1 MALKKI
7 KDIMTKNVI
16 KADKESSIY
25 DIAKLMEKNGIG
37 CIIITDKDAPI
48 GIITERDIITRCLA
62 KELNPRETKAKDIMS
77 SPLVNIEPDVEML
90 EAAKVMVSR
99 MIRRL
104 PVVEN
109 KKLVGIVTTYDMIKE
124 VSKGKRKE
132 DSLIYLAA
140 EYEVF

>member
-1 MALKKI
+1 LKKVR
-7 KDIMTKNVI
+7 DIMTKNVV
-16 KADKESSIY
+16 KSDKDSTIY
-25 DIAKLMEKNGIG
+25 DLARLMDQNRIG
-37 CIIITDKDAPI
+37 CIVIAEDDKPI
-48 GIITERDIITRCLA
+48 GIVTERDIIAKCLA
-62 KELNPRETKAKDIMS
+62 KEINPREVKAKDIMS
-77 SPLVNIEPDVEML
+77 SPVITIEPDVEML

-109 KKLVGIVTTYDMIKE
+109 NKLVGIITTSDMIRE
-124 VSKGKRKE
+124 SSKGKRKE

>member
-1 MALKKI
+1 I
-7 KDIMTKNVI
+7 VI
-16 KADKESSIY
+16 AENDK
-25 DIAKLMEKNGIG
+25 
-37 CIIITDKDAPI
+37 PI
-48 GIITERDIITRCLA
+48 GIVTERDIIVKCLA
-62 KELNPRETKAKDIMS
+62 KELNPREVKAKDIMS
-77 SPLVNIEPDVEML
+77 SPVISIEPDVEML

-109 KKLVGIVTTYDMIKE
+109 NKLVGIITTSDMIKE
-124 VSKGKRKE
+124 AAKGKRKE

>member
-1 MALKKI
+1 LKKVR
-7 KDIMTKNVI
+7 DIMTKNVV
-16 KADKESSIY
+16 KSDKDSTIY
-25 DIAKLMEKNGIG
+25 DLARLMDQNRIG
-37 CIIITDKDAPI
+37 CIVIAEDDKPI
-48 GIITERDIITRCLA
+48 GIVTERDIITKCLA
-62 KELNPRETKAKDIMS
+62 KEMKPREVKAKDIMS
-77 SPLVNIEPDVEML
+77 SPVITIEPDAEML

-109 KKLVGIVTTYDMIKE
+109 NKLVGIITTSDMIRE
-124 VSKGKRKE
+124 SSKGKRKE

>member
-1 MALKKI
+1 MKKVR
-7 KDIMTKNVI
+7 DVMTKNVV
-16 KADKESSIY
+16 KSDKESTIY
-25 DIAKLMEKNGIG
+25 DLAKLMDQYRIG
-37 CIIITDKDAPI
+37 CIVIAENDKPI
-48 GIITERDIITRCLA
+48 GIVTERDIIAKCLA
-62 KELNPRETKAKDIMS
+62 KELSPREVKAKDIMS
-77 SPLVNIEPDVEML
+77 SPVISIEPDVEIL

-109 KKLVGIVTTYDMIKE
+109 NKLVGIITTSDMIKE
-124 VSKGKRKE
+124 SAKGKRKE

>member
-1 MALKKI
+1 LKKVG
-7 KDIMTKNVI
+7 DLMTKNVV
-16 KADKESSIY
+16 KSDKESTVY
-25 DIAKLMEKNGIG
+25 DLAKLMDKNGIG
-37 CIIITDKDAPI
+37 CVVIAENDKPL
-48 GIITERDIITRCLA
+48 GIVTERDIITKCLA
-62 KELNPRETKAKDIMS
+62 RELNPRDTKAKDIMS
-77 SPLVNIEPDVEML
+77 FPVISIDPEAEIL

-109 KKLVGIVTTYDMIKE
+109 NKLVGIITTSDMIRE

>member
-1 MALKKI
+1 
-7 KDIMTKNVI
+7 MTKNVI
-16 KADKESSIY
+16 TLHKDSSVY
-25 DIAKLMEKNGIG
+25 DLAKLMDQNSIG
-37 CIIITDKDAPI
+37 CVVITEQEKPI
-48 GIITERDIITRCLA
+48 GIVTERDIITKCLA
-62 KELNPRETKAKDIMS
+62 KELSPKETKAKDIMS
-77 SPLVNIEPDVEML
+77 SPVINIEPNVEMV
-90 EAAKVMVSR
+90 EAARLMVSR

-109 KKLVGIVTTYDMIKE
+109 NKLVGIITTADMIKE

>member
-1 MALKKI
+1 MKKVG
-7 KDIMTKNVI
+7 DLMTKNVV
-16 KADKESSIY
+16 KSDKESTVY
-25 DIAKLMEKNGIG
+25 DLAKLMDKNGIG
-37 CIIITDKDAPI
+37 CIVIAENDRPI
-48 GIITERDIITRCLA
+48 GIVTERDIITKCLA
-62 KELNPRETKAKDIMS
+62 KELNPRDTKAKDIMS
-77 SPLVNIEPDVEML
+77 SPVTSVDPEAEML
-90 EAAKVMVSR
+90 EAAKLMVSR

-109 KKLVGIVTTYDMIKE
+109 NKLVGIITTSDMIRE

>member
-1 MALKKI
+1 
-7 KDIMTKNVI
+7 MTKNVV
-16 KADKESSIY
+16 KSDKDSTIY
-25 DIAKLMEKNGIG
+25 DLARLMDQNRIG
-37 CIIITDKDAPI
+37 CIVIAEDDKPI
-48 GIITERDIITRCLA
+48 GIVTERDIITKCLA
-62 KELNPRETKAKDIMS
+62 KEMNPREVKAKDIMS
-77 SPLVNIEPDVEML
+77 SPVITIEPDAEML

-109 KKLVGIVTTYDMIKE
+109 NKLVGIITTSDMIRE
-124 VSKGKRKE
+124 SSKGKRKE

>member
-1 MALKKI
+1 LKKVR
-7 KDIMTKNVI
+7 DIMTKNVV
-16 KADKESSIY
+16 KSDKDSTIY
-25 DIAKLMEKNGIG
+25 DLARLMDQNRIG
-37 CIIITDKDAPI
+37 CIVIAEDDKPI
-48 GIITERDIITRCLA
+48 GIVTERDIITKCLA
-62 KELNPRETKAKDIMS
+62 KEMNPREVKAKDIMS
-77 SPLVNIEPDVEML
+77 SPVITIEPDAEML

-109 KKLVGIVTTYDMIKE
+109 NKLVGIITTSDMIRE
-124 VSKGKRKE
+124 SSKGKRKE

>member
-1 MALKKI
+1 MKKVR
-7 KDIMTKNVI
+7 DIMTKNVV
-16 KADKESSIY
+16 KSDKDSTIY
-25 DIAKLMEKNGIG
+25 DLARLMDQNRIG
-37 CIIITDKDAPI
+37 CIVIAEDDKPI
-48 GIITERDIITRCLA
+48 GIVTERDIITKCLA
-62 KELNPRETKAKDIMS
+62 KEMNPREVKAKDIMS
-77 SPLVNIEPDVEML
+77 SPVITIEPDAEML

-109 KKLVGIVTTYDMIKE
+109 NKLVGIITTSDMIRE
-124 VSKGKRKE
+124 SSKGKRKE

>member
-1 MALKKI
+1 MKKVR
-7 KDIMTKNVI
+7 DIMTKNVV
-16 KADKESSIY
+16 KSDKDSTIY
-25 DIAKLMEKNGIG
+25 DLARLMDHNRIG
-37 CIIITDKDAPI
+37 CIVIAEDDKPI
-48 GIITERDIITRCLA
+48 GIVTERDIITKCLA
-62 KELNPRETKAKDIMS
+62 KEMNPREVKAKDIMS
-77 SPLVNIEPDVEML
+77 SPVITIEPDAEML

-109 KKLVGIVTTYDMIKE
+109 NKLVGIITTSDMIRE
-124 VSKGKRKE
+124 TSKGKRKE

>member
-1 MALKKI
+1 MKKVR
-7 KDIMTKNVI
+7 DIMTKNVV
-16 KADKESSIY
+16 KSDKDSTIY
-25 DIAKLMEKNGIG
+25 DLARLMDQNRIG
-37 CIIITDKDAPI
+37 CIVIAEDDKPI
-48 GIITERDIITRCLA
+48 GIVTERDIIAKCLA
-62 KELNPRETKAKDIMS
+62 KEINPREVKAKDIMS
-77 SPLVNIEPDVEML
+77 SPVITIEPDVEML

-109 KKLVGIVTTYDMIKE
+109 NKLVGIITTSDMIRE
-124 VSKGKRKE
+124 SSKGKRKE